1 MLDSL
6 GAVKLQLPLPKSVDG
21 VTLDP
26 NPDWTFDALLVKLN
40 SIEKKLNASSKCPIP
55 FTKTESR
62 QLSASTNNSR
72 RGFVMQ
78 VSDDDVEDMY
88 RDTKLEVGDHLLMG
102 GKRFACDEIYLSD
115 SDQSEEGLNI
125 ELQHDLM
132 DKMGLVESA
141 LSELAHDHQ
150 LTIAEEMRDQLSAL
164 EAQLTDESEKLAS
177 TLERV
182 ERNTEAQ
189 REMNRKFDMQY
200 QRKIAEALDDHLT
213 TVQRDHEHRSQIE
226 ERRIRDDAA
235 REEAKRKEKV
245 LQEEKARQERI
256 KAETKVQARLEA
268 EKVEKEKAAALE
280 AERKAAKEAAAAS
293 EKKSSESVTTASSE
307 ASKVSRDVT
316 SQPVRSISDGQKHS
330 TGNTIRVT
338 QNAQKLEEKRLAVY
352 NEIAAQNEALGLG
365 SKKFTT
371 QILCSSQAYRK
382 FEMEIARRIRTI
394 TGSKEN
400 VRVKADELIKL
411 ISGSTC
417 PQSISIAMFA
427 QKVVSL
433 CVKPTGSFNSAVYA
447 YGRVI
452 VHVTSKVPLA
462 MEILIAELNK
472 VCIYTVPKYII
483 YSEAAFQ
490 TKEAYYK
497 AIRYAEEDGKIE
509 STDSYVDRLSGCMK
523 LYGALVQ
530 TEVDGC
536 QNLHGLREGWAWI
549 ARFLNVF
556 PANLYTAA
564 ALQAFLEMAGFA
576 LHKRYKTQ
584 FRKLLDIIARDF
596 LTALKDRGDA
606 KLIKVI
612 VSLRSYIESNQ
623 FLNEPEGWR
632 LRCSLES
639 HNFAPDSDHDQQYHY
654 QQNRFY

>member
-1 MLDSL
+1 M
-6 GAVKLQLPLPKSVDG
+6 GAVKLQLPLPKNVDG

-26 NPDWTFDALLVKLN
+26 NPDWTFDALLVELN
-40 SIEKKLNASSKCPIP
+40 SIEKKLKTSSKFPIP
-55 FTKTESR
+55 FTKKESQ
-62 QLSASTNNSR
+62 QLSASKDNSR
-72 RGFVMQ
+72 KGFVMQ
-78 VSDDDVEDMY
+78 VSDDDVEDMD
-88 RDTKLEVGDHLLMG
+88 RDSKHEVGNHFLMG

-115 SDQSEEGLNI
+115 SDQSEEGLHV

-132 DKMGLVESA
+132 DKVGLVEGA
-141 LSELAHDHQ
+141 LSELTHDHQ

-164 EAQLTDESEKLAS
+164 EAELMDEREKFAS

-200 QRKIAEALDDHLT
+200 QRKIAEALDGHLT
-213 TVQRDHEHRSQIE
+213 AVQRDHEHRSQIE
-226 ERRIRDDAA
+226 ERRIIDDAA
-235 REEAKRKEKV
+235 REEAKRKEKAV
-245 LQEEKARQERI
+245 QEERARQERI
-256 KAETKVQARLEA
+256 RAEAKARLEA
-268 EKVEKEKAAALE
+268 ERVEKEKAAALE
-280 AERKAAKEAAAAS
+280 AERKAAKEAAAAT
-293 EKKSSESVTTASSE
+293 EKSSESLTTAPSE
-307 ASKVSRDVT
+307 ASKVSMDVT
-316 SQPVRSISDGQKHS
+316 SQPVRPISDGQKHS
-330 TGNTIRVT
+330 AGNTVRVT
-338 QNAQKLEEKRLAVY
+338 ENARKLEEKRLAVY

-365 SKKFTT
+365 SNK
-371 QILCSSQAYRK
+371 AYRK

-411 ISGSTC
+411 ISDSTC

-433 CVKPTGSFNSAVYA
+433 CVNPTGSFNSAVYA

-462 MEILIAELNK
+462 MDILIAKLNK

-497 AIRYAEEDGKIE
+497 AIGYAEEDGKIE
-509 STDSYVDRLSGCMK
+509 STDSYVDRLSAYMK

-536 QNLHGLREGWAWI
+536 QNLHGIREGWAWI

-584 FRKLLDIIARDF
+584 FRKLLDIIAKDF
-596 LTALKDRGDA
+596 LPALKDRGDA

-612 VSLRSYIESNQ
+612 VNLQSYIESNQ

-632 LRCSLES
+632 LRSSLES
-639 HNFAPDSDHDQQYHY
+639 HNFTPDSDHDQQYHY

>member
-1 MLDSL
+1 
-6 GAVKLQLPLPKSVDG
+6 
-21 VTLDP
+21 
-26 NPDWTFDALLVKLN
+26 
-40 SIEKKLNASSKCPIP
+40 
-55 FTKTESR
+55 
-62 QLSASTNNSR
+62 
-72 RGFVMQ
+72 MQ
-78 VSDDDVEDMY
+78 VSMMAWRIWTEILSM
-88 RDTKLEVGDHLLMG
+88 KLVIIYLWEE
-102 GKRFACDEIYLSD
+102 KRFACDEIYLSD
-115 SDQSEEGLNI
+115 SDQSEEGLNN

-132 DKMGLVESA
+132 DKVGLVESA

-150 LTIAEEMRDQLSAL
+150 LTIAEEMRDQLSTL
-164 EAQLTDESEKLAS
+164 EAELWMKVKLAS

-235 REEAKRKEKV
+235 REEAKRKEKA
-245 LQEEKARQERI
+245 LQEEKARQERLR
-256 KAETKVQARLEA
+256 AETKDCF
-268 EKVEKEKAAALE
+268 
-280 AERKAAKEAAAAS
+280 
-293 EKKSSESVTTASSE
+293 SE

-316 SQPVRSISDGQKHS
+316 SQPVRPISDGQKHS

-338 QNAQKLEEKRLAVY
+338 ENAQKLEEKRLAVY

-365 SKKFTT
+365 SNK
-371 QILCSSQAYRK
+371 AYRK

-427 QKVVSL
+427 QKVASL

-462 MEILIAELNK
+462 MEILIAKLNK

-497 AIRYAEEDGKIE
+497 AIGYAEEDGKIE
-509 STDSYVDRLSGCMK
+509 STDSYVDRLSACMK

-536 QNLHGLREGWAWI
+536 QNLHGIREGWAWI

-606 KLIKVI
+606 KLVKVI
-612 VSLRSYIESNQ
+612 VSIRSYIESNQ
-623 FLNEPEGWR
+623 FLNEPDGWR
-632 LRCSLES
+632 LRSSLES

>member
-1 MLDSL
+1 MGS
-6 GAVKLQLPLPKSVDG
+6 VKLQLPLPKNVDG

-26 NPDWTFDALLVKLN
+26 NPDWSFDALLVELN
-40 SIEKKLNASSKCPIP
+40 SIEKKLNGSSKFPIP
-55 FTKTESR
+55 FTKAKSR
-62 QLSASTNNSR
+62 ELSASKNNSR
-72 RGFVMQ
+72 RGFIMQ
-78 VSDDDVEDMY
+78 VSDDDMEDLE
-88 RDTKLEVGDHLLMG
+88 RDTKDEVGDHFVMG

-115 SDQSEEGLNI
+115 SDHSEEGLGI

-132 DKMGLVESA
+132 DKVGLVESA
-141 LSELAHDHQ
+141 LSELAHEHQ

-164 EAQLTDESEKLAS
+164 EAELMDENEKLAS

-182 ERNTEAQ
+182 ERNIEAQ

-213 TVQRDHEHRSQIE
+213 AVQRDHEHRSQIE

-235 REEAKRKEKV
+235 REEAKRKEKA
-245 LQEEKARQERI
+245 LQEEKARQEMIR
-256 KAETKVQARLEA
+256 AEAKVQARLEA
-268 EKVEKEKAAALE
+268 ERVEQEKATALE
-280 AERKAAKEAAAAS
+280 AERKAAKEAAAAV
-293 EKKSSESVTTASSE
+293 EKKASESLMNAPSE
-307 ASKVSRDVT
+307 ANKVPKEVT
-316 SQPVRSISDGQKHS
+316 SHKHS
-330 TGNTIRVT
+330 AGNTIRVSE
-338 QNAQKLEEKRLAVY
+338 NAQKLEEKRLMIY
-352 NEIAAQNEALGLG
+352 NEIASQNEALGLG
-365 SKKFTT
+365 SNK
-371 QILCSSQAYRK
+371 AYRK
-382 FEMEIARRIRTI
+382 YEMEIARRIRTI
-394 TGSKEN
+394 TGTKEN

-411 ISGSTC
+411 MSDPTC

-433 CVKPTGSFNSAVYA
+433 CVNPTGSFNSAVYA

-452 VHVTSKVPLA
+452 VLVTSKVSLA
-462 MEILIAELNK
+462 MDVLIGELNK
-472 VCIYTVPKYII
+472 VCIYAVPKYIV

-497 AIRYAEEDGKIE
+497 AIGYAEEDGKIE
-509 STDSYVDRLSGCMK
+509 STDSYVDRLSAYMK

-530 TEVDGC
+530 TEVEGC

-549 ARFLNVF
+549 ARFLNVL

-584 FRKLLDIIARDF
+584 FRKMLDIIAKDF

-606 KLIKVI
+606 KLNKVI
-612 VSLRSYIESNQ
+612 VNIRNYIESNQ
-623 FLNEPEGWR
+623 FLKEPEGWR
-632 LRCSLES
+632 LRSNLES
-639 HNFAPDSDHDQQYHY
+639 HNFTPESDHQQQYGY
-654 QQNRFY
+654 QQNNYYR

>member
-1 MLDSL
+1 MLML
-6 GAVKLQLPLPKSVDG
+6 GGAVKLQLPLPKSVDG
-21 VTLDP
+21 VTVDP
-26 NPDWTFDALLVKLN
+26 NPDWTFDALLVELN
-40 SIEKKLNASSKCPIP
+40 SIEKKLNPSSKFPIP

-62 QLSASTNNSR
+62 QLSASKDNSR

-78 VSDDDVEDMY
+78 VSDDDVEDMD
-88 RDTKLEVGDHLLMG
+88 RDTKHEVGDHLLMG
-102 GKRFACDEIYLSD
+102 GKRFACHEIYLSD

-132 DKMGLVESA
+132 DKVGLVECA
-141 LSELAHDHQ
+141 LSEFAHDHQ
-150 LTIAEEMRDQLSAL
+150 LTIAEEMRDQLSVL
-164 EAQLTDESEKLAS
+164 EAELTDESEKLAS
-177 TLERV
+177 ILERV

-235 REEAKRKEKV
+235 REEAKRKEKA
-245 LQEEKARQERI
+245 LHEEKARQERI
-256 KAETKVQARLEA
+256 RAETKVQARLEA
-268 EKVEKEKAAALE
+268 ERVEKEKAAALE

-293 EKKSSESVTTASSE
+293 DKKSSESVMTASPE
-307 ASKVSRDVT
+307 ASKVSKDVT
-316 SQPVRSISDGQKHS
+316 SQPARPISEGQKHS

-338 QNAQKLEEKRLAVY
+338 ENAQKLEEKRLSVY

-365 SKKFTT
+365 SNK
-371 QILCSSQAYRK
+371 AYRK

-472 VCIYTVPKYII
+472 VCIYTVPKYIM

-497 AIRYAEEDGKIE
+497 AIGYAEEDGKIE
-509 STDSYVDRLSGCMK
+509 STDSYVDRLSACMK

-536 QNLHGLREGWAWI
+536 QNLHGIREGWAWI

-606 KLIKVI
+606 KLVKVI

-632 LRCSLES
+632 LRSSLES

>member
-1 MLDSL
+1 M
-6 GAVKLQLPLPKSVDG
+6 GVVKLQLPLPKNVDG

-26 NPDWTFDALLVKLN
+26 NPDWTFDALLVELN
-40 SIEKKLNASSKCPIP
+40 SIEKKLNASSKFPIP

-62 QLSASTNNSR
+62 QLSASKDNSR

-78 VSDDDVEDMY
+78 VSDDDVEDID
-88 RDTKLEVGDHLLMG
+88 RDTKHEVSDHFLMG

-115 SDQSEEGLNI
+115 SDQSEEGLHI

-132 DKMGLVESA
+132 DKVGLVEGA
-141 LSELAHDHQ
+141 LSELARDHQ

-164 EAQLTDESEKLAS
+164 EAELMDESEKLAS

-213 TVQRDHEHRSQIE
+213 AVQRDHEHKSQIE

-235 REEAKRKEKV
+235 REEAKRKEKA
-245 LQEEKARQERI
+245 LLEEKARQERI
-256 KAETKVQARLEA
+256 RAEAKVQARLEA
-268 EKVEKEKAAALE
+268 ERIEREKAAALE
-280 AERKAAKEAAAAS
+280 AERKAKEAAAAA
-293 EKKSSESVTTASSE
+293 EKKSSESLTTAPSE
-307 ASKVSRDVT
+307 ASKVSSDVT
-316 SQPVRSISDGQKHS
+316 SQPGRLISDGQKHS
-330 TGNTIRVT
+330 AGNTIRVT
-338 QNAQKLEEKRLAVY
+338 ENAQKLEEKRLTIY

-365 SKKFTT
+365 SNK
-371 QILCSSQAYRK
+371 AYRK

-400 VRVKADELIKL
+400 VRVKAVELVKL

-433 CVKPTGSFNSAVYA
+433 CVNPTGSFNSAVYA

-462 MEILIAELNK
+462 MDILIAELNK

-497 AIRYAEEDGKIE
+497 AIGYAEEDGKIE
-509 STDSYVDRLSGCMK
+509 STDSYVDRLSAYMK

-530 TEVDGC
+530 TEVEGC

-584 FRKLLDIIARDF
+584 FRKLLDIIGNDF
-596 LTALKDRGDA
+596 LPALKDRGDA
-606 KLIKVI
+606 KLMKVI
-612 VSLRSYIESNQ
+612 VNLQSYIESNQ

-632 LRCSLES
+632 LRSSLES
-639 HNFAPDSDHDQQYHY
+639 HNFTPDSDHNQHYHY
-654 QQNRFY
+654 Q

>member
-1 MLDSL
+1 M

-40 SIEKKLNASSKCPIP
+40 SIEKKLNASSKFPIP
-55 FTKTESR
+55 FTKAESR
-62 QLSASTNNSR
+62 QLSALMNNSR

-78 VSDDDVEDMY
+78 VSDDDVEDMD

-132 DKMGLVESA
+132 DKVGLVESA

-226 ERRIRDDAA
+226 ERRIIDDAA
-235 REEAKRKEKV
+235 CEEAKRKEKV

-256 KAETKVQARLEA
+256 KAETKARLEA

-316 SQPVRSISDGQKHS
+316 SQPVRPISDGQKHS

-365 SKKFTT
+365 SNK
-371 QILCSSQAYRK
+371 AYRK

-400 VRVKADELIKL
+400 VRVKADELTKL

-523 LYGALVQ
+523 VYGALVQ

-536 QNLHGLREGWAWI
+536 QNLHGLRKGWAWI

-612 VSLRSYIESNQ
+612 VSLRSYIVSNQ

-632 LRCSLES
+632 LRSSLES

>member
-1 MLDSL
+1 M

-26 NPDWTFDALLVKLN
+26 NPDWSFDALLVELN
-40 SIEKKLNASSKCPIP
+40 SIEKKLNASSKFPIP
-55 FTKTESR
+55 FTKTEFR
-62 QLSASTNNSR
+62 QLSASKDNSR

-78 VSDDDVEDMY
+78 VSDDGVEDMDG
-88 RDTKLEVGDHLLMG
+88 DTEHEVGDHFLTG

-115 SDQSEEGLNI
+115 SDQSEEGLHI
-125 ELQHDLM
+125 DLQRDLM
-132 DKMGLVESA
+132 DKVGLVESG
-141 LSELAHDHQ
+141 LSELANEHQ
-150 LTIAEEMRDQLSAL
+150 RTIAEEMRDQLSAL
-164 EAQLTDESEKLAS
+164 EAELMDESEKLAS

-200 QRKIAEALDDHLT
+200 QRKIAEALDDLLT
-213 TVQRDHEHRSQIE
+213 AVQRDHEHKSQIE
-226 ERRIRDDAA
+226 ERKIRDDAA
-235 REEAKRKEKV
+235 REEAKRKEKA

-256 KAETKVQARLEA
+256 RAEAKVQARLEA
-268 EKVEKEKAAALE
+268 ERVEKEKAAAQE
-280 AERKAAKEAAAAS
+280 AERKAAKESAAAV
-293 EKKSSESVTTASSE
+293 EKKTSESLATAPSE
-307 ASKVSRDVT
+307 GSKISRDS
-316 SQPVRSISDGQKHS
+316 SQPVRPMSDGQRHS
-330 TGNTIRVT
+330 AGNTIRVT
-338 QNAQKLEEKRLAVY
+338 ENAQKLEEKRLSIY
-352 NEIAAQNEALGLG
+352 NEIAAQNEALGL
-365 SKKFTT
+365 
-371 QILCSSQAYRK
+371 SSNKAYRK
-382 FEMEIARRIRTI
+382 YEMEISRRIRTI

-400 VRVKADELIKL
+400 VRVKADELLKL

-427 QKVVSL
+427 QQVVSL
-433 CVKPTGSFNSAVYA
+433 CVNLTGSFNSKVYA
-447 YGRVI
+447 YGRVF
-452 VHVTSKVPLA
+452 VHVTSKVPRA
-462 MEILIAELNK
+462 MDILIAELNK

-490 TKEAYYK
+490 TKEAYDK
-497 AIRYAEEDGKIE
+497 AIGYAEEDGKIE
-509 STDSYVDRLSGCMK
+509 NTDSYVNRLSAYMK

-530 TEVDGC
+530 TEVEGC

-549 ARFLNVF
+549 ARFLNVI

-584 FRKLLDIIARDF
+584 FRKLLDIITKDF

-606 KLIKVI
+606 KLMMVTEK
-612 VSLRSYIESNQ
+612 LRSYIESNQ

-632 LRCSLES
+632 LRSSLES
-639 HNFAPDSDHDQQYHY
+639 HVFTPESDQQYHH
-654 QQNRFY
+654 QQNRFH

>member
-1 MLDSL
+1 MPLFIFIFL
-6 GAVKLQLPLPKSVDG
+6 GKGWGVVKLQLPLPKNVDG

-26 NPDWTFDALLVKLN
+26 NPDWTFDALLVELN
-40 SIEKKLNASSKCPIP
+40 SIEKKLNASSKFPIP
-55 FTKTESR
+55 FTQTESR
-62 QLSASTNNSR
+62 QLSASKDNSR

-78 VSDDDVEDMY
+78 VSDDDVDDVD
-88 RDTKLEVGDHLLMG
+88 RGTKHDVSDHFLMG
-102 GKRFACDEIYLSD
+102 GKRFSCDEIYLSD
-115 SDQSEEGLNI
+115 NDQSEEGLHI

-132 DKMGLVESA
+132 DKVGLVESA
-141 LSELAHDHQ
+141 LSELARDHQ

-164 EAQLTDESEKLAS
+164 EAELMDESEKLAS

-213 TVQRDHEHRSQIE
+213 AVQRDHEHKSQIE

-235 REEAKRKEKV
+235 CEEAKRKEKA

-256 KAETKVQARLEA
+256 RAEAKARLEA
-268 EKVEKEKAAALE
+268 ERVVREKAAAVE
-280 AERKAAKEAAAAS
+280 AERKAKEAAAAA
-293 EKKSSESVTTASSE
+293 EKKSFESLPTAPSE
-307 ASKVSRDVT
+307 ASKVSSDVT
-316 SQPVRSISDGQKHS
+316 SQRGRPISDGQKHS
-330 TGNTIRVT
+330 AGNTIRVT
-338 QNAQKLEEKRLAVY
+338 ENAQKLEVKRLTIY
-352 NEIAAQNEALGLG
+352 NEIAAQNEAMGPG
-365 SKKFTT
+365 SNK
-371 QILCSSQAYRK
+371 AYRK

-400 VRVKADELIKL
+400 VRVKAVELVKL

-433 CVKPTGSFNSAVYA
+433 CVNPTGSFNSAVYA

-462 MEILIAELNK
+462 MDILIAELNK
-472 VCIYTVPKYII
+472 VCIFTVPKYII

-497 AIRYAEEDGKIE
+497 AIGYAEEDGKIE
-509 STDSYVDRLSGCMK
+509 STDSYVERLSAYMK

-530 TEVDGC
+530 TEVEGC
-536 QNLHGLREGWAWI
+536 QNLHGLREAWAWL

-584 FRKLLDIIARDF
+584 FRKLLNIIAKDF
-596 LTALKDRGDA
+596 LPALKDRGDA
-606 KLIKVI
+606 KLMKVI
-612 VSLRSYIESNQ
+612 VNLRSYIESNQ

-632 LRCSLES
+632 LRSSLES
-639 HNFAPDSDHDQQYHY
+639 HNFTPDADHNQHYHY
-654 QQNRFY
+654 

>member
-1 MLDSL
+1 M

-26 NPDWTFDALLVKLN
+26 NPDWTFDALLVELN
-40 SIEKKLNASSKCPIP
+40 SIEKKLNASSKFPIP

-62 QLSASTNNSR
+62 QLSASKNNSR
-72 RGFVMQ
+72 RSFVMQ
-78 VSDDDVEDMY
+78 VSDDDLEDMD
-88 RDTKLEVGDHLLMG
+88 RDTKLEVGDHLLVG

-132 DKMGLVESA
+132 NKVGLVESA

-256 KAETKVQARLEA
+256 RAETKVQARLEA
-268 EKVEKEKAAALE
+268 ERVEKEKAAALE

-293 EKKSSESVTTASSE
+293 EKKSSELVTTASSE

-316 SQPVRSISDGQKHS
+316 SQPVRPISDGQKHS

-338 QNAQKLEEKRLAVY
+338 ENAQKLEEKRLAVY

-365 SKKFTT
+365 SNK
-371 QILCSSQAYRK
+371 AYRK

-411 ISGSTC
+411 LSGSTC

-497 AIRYAEEDGKIE
+497 AIGYAEEDGKIE

-612 VSLRSYIESNQ
+612 VSLRSYLESNQ
-623 FLNEPEGWR
+623 FLNEPEGWG
-632 LRCSLES
+632 LRSSLES

>member
-1 MLDSL
+1 M
-6 GAVKLQLPLPKSVDG
+6 GVVKLQLPLPKNVDG

-26 NPDWTFDALLVKLN
+26 NPDWTFDALLVELN
-40 SIEKKLNASSKCPIP
+40 SIEKKLNASSKFPIP

-62 QLSASTNNSR
+62 QLSASKDNSR

-78 VSDDDVEDMY
+78 VSDDDVEDID
-88 RDTKLEVGDHLLMG
+88 RDTKHEVSDHFLMG
-102 GKRFACDEIYLSD
+102 GKRFSCDEIYLSD
-115 SDQSEEGLNI
+115 SDQSEEGLHI

-132 DKMGLVESA
+132 DKVGLVEGA
-141 LSELAHDHQ
+141 LSELARDHQ

-164 EAQLTDESEKLAS
+164 EAELMDESEKLAS

-213 TVQRDHEHRSQIE
+213 AVQRDHEHKSQIE

-235 REEAKRKEKV
+235 REEAKRKEKA
-245 LQEEKARQERI
+245 LLEEKARQERI
-256 KAETKVQARLEA
+256 RAEAKVQARLEA
-268 EKVEKEKAAALE
+268 ERIEREKAAALE
-280 AERKAAKEAAAAS
+280 AERKAKEAAAAA
-293 EKKSSESVTTASSE
+293 EKKSSESLTTAPSE
-307 ASKVSRDVT
+307 ASKVSSDVT
-316 SQPVRSISDGQKHS
+316 SQPGRLISDGQKHS
-330 TGNTIRVT
+330 AGNTIRVT
-338 QNAQKLEEKRLAVY
+338 ENAQKLEEKRLTIY

-365 SKKFTT
+365 SNK
-371 QILCSSQAYRK
+371 AYRK

-400 VRVKADELIKL
+400 VRVKAVELVKL

-433 CVKPTGSFNSAVYA
+433 CVNPTGSFNSAVYA

-462 MEILIAELNK
+462 MDILIAELNK

-497 AIRYAEEDGKIE
+497 AIGYAEEDGKIE
-509 STDSYVDRLSGCMK
+509 STDSYVDRLSAYMK

-530 TEVDGC
+530 TEVEGC

-584 FRKLLDIIARDF
+584 FRKLLDIIGNDF
-596 LTALKDRGDA
+596 LPALKDRGDA
-606 KLIKVI
+606 KLMKVI
-612 VSLRSYIESNQ
+612 VNLQSYIESNQ

-632 LRCSLES
+632 LRSSLES
-639 HNFAPDSDHDQQYHY
+639 HNFTPDSDHNQHYHY
-654 QQNRFY
+654 Q

>member
-1 MLDSL
+1 M
-6 GAVKLQLPLPKSVDG
+6 GAVKLQLPLPKNVDG

-26 NPDWTFDALLVKLN
+26 NPDWTFDALLVELN
-40 SIEKKLNASSKCPIP
+40 SIEKKLNTSSKFPIP

-62 QLSASTNNSR
+62 QLSASKDNCR
-72 RGFVMQ
+72 KGFVMQ
-78 VSDDDVEDMY
+78 VSDDDVEDMD
-88 RDTKLEVGDHLLMG
+88 RDSKHEVGNHFLMG

-115 SDQSEEGLNI
+115 SDQSEEGLHI

-132 DKMGLVESA
+132 DKVGLVEGA

-164 EAQLTDESEKLAS
+164 EAELMDESEKFAS

-182 ERNTEAQ
+182 ERNAEAQ

-213 TVQRDHEHRSQIE
+213 AVQRDHEHRSQIE
-226 ERRIRDDAA
+226 ERRIIDDAA
-235 REEAKRKEKV
+235 REEAKRKEKA
-245 LQEEKARQERI
+245 LQEERAWQERI
-256 KAETKVQARLEA
+256 RAEAKARLEA
-268 EKVEKEKAAALE
+268 ERVEKEKAAALE
-280 AERKAAKEAAAAS
+280 AERKAAKEAAAAT
-293 EKKSSESVTTASSE
+293 EKSSESLTTAPLE
-307 ASKVSRDVT
+307 ASKVSMDVT
-316 SQPVRSISDGQKHS
+316 GQPVRPISDGQKHS
-330 TGNTIRVT
+330 AGNTVRVT
-338 QNAQKLEEKRLAVY
+338 ENARKLEEKRLAVY

-365 SKKFTT
+365 SNK
-371 QILCSSQAYRK
+371 AYRK

-411 ISGSTC
+411 ISDSTC

-433 CVKPTGSFNSAVYA
+433 CVNPAGSFNSAVYA

-462 MEILIAELNK
+462 MDILIAKLNK

-497 AIRYAEEDGKIE
+497 TIGYAEEDGKIE
-509 STDSYVDRLSGCMK
+509 STDSYVDRLSAYMK

-584 FRKLLDIIARDF
+584 FRKLLDIIAKDF
-596 LTALKDRGDA
+596 LPALKDRGDA

-612 VSLRSYIESNQ
+612 VNLRSYIESNQ

-632 LRCSLES
+632 LRSSLES
-639 HNFAPDSDHDQQYHY
+639 HNFTPDSDHDQQYHY

>member
-1 MLDSL
+1 M
-6 GAVKLQLPLPKSVDG
+6 GAVKLQFSLPNVDG

-26 NPDWTFDALLVKLN
+26 NPDWTFDVLLVELN
-40 SIEKKLNASSKCPIP
+40 SIEKKLNASSKFPIP

-62 QLSASTNNSR
+62 QLSASKDNSR

-78 VSDDDVEDMY
+78 VSDDDVEDMD
-88 RDTKLEVGDHLLMG
+88 RDTKHEVGDHLLMG

-132 DKMGLVESA
+132 DKVGLVESA

-164 EAQLTDESEKLAS
+164 EAELTDESEKLAS

-235 REEAKRKEKV
+235 REEAKRKEKA
-245 LQEEKARQERI
+245 LQDEKARQERI
-256 KAETKVQARLEA
+256 RAETKVQARLEA
-268 EKVEKEKAAALE
+268 ERVEKEKAAALE
-280 AERKAAKEAAAAS
+280 AERKAVKEAAAAS
-293 EKKSSESVTTASSE
+293 VKKSSESVTTASPE

-316 SQPVRSISDGQKHS
+316 SQPVRPISDGQKHS

-338 QNAQKLEEKRLAVY
+338 ENAQKLEEKRLAVY
-352 NEIAAQNEALGLG
+352 NEIGAQNEALGLG
-365 SKKFTT
+365 SNK
-371 QILCSSQAYRK
+371 AYRK

-483 YSEAAFQ
+483 YLEAAFQ

-497 AIRYAEEDGKIE
+497 AIGYAEEDGKIE
-509 STDSYVDRLSGCMK
+509 STDSYVDRLSACMK

-536 QNLHGLREGWAWI
+536 QNLHGIREGWAWI

-606 KLIKVI
+606 KLVKVI

-632 LRCSLES
+632 LRSSLES

>member
-1 MLDSL
+1 M

-40 SIEKKLNASSKCPIP
+40 SIEKKLNASSKFPIP

-62 QLSASTNNSR
+62 QLSASKNNSR

-78 VSDDDVEDMY
+78 VSDDDVEDMD
-88 RDTKLEVGDHLLMG
+88 RNTKLEVGDHLLMG

-132 DKMGLVESA
+132 DKVGLVESA

-164 EAQLTDESEKLAS
+164 EAQLTDESEKFAS

-189 REMNRKFDMQY
+189 REMNRKLDMQY

-226 ERRIRDDAA
+226 KRRIRDDAA

-280 AERKAAKEAAAAS
+280 AERKAAKEAAAAAAS
-293 EKKSSESVTTASSE
+293 EKKSSESVTTAFSE

-316 SQPVRSISDGQKHS
+316 SQPARPISDGQKHS

-365 SKKFTT
+365 SNK
-371 QILCSSQAYRK
+371 AYRK

-462 MEILIAELNK
+462 MEILITELNK

-632 LRCSLES
+632 LRSSLES

>member
-1 MLDSL
+1 M

-26 NPDWTFDALLVKLN
+26 NPDWSFDALLVELN
-40 SIEKKLNASSKCPIP
+40 SIEKKLNASSKFPIP
-55 FTKTESR
+55 FTKTEFQ
-62 QLSASTNNSR
+62 QLSASKDNSR

-78 VSDDDVEDMY
+78 VSDDDVEDMDG
-88 RDTKLEVGDHLLMG
+88 DTKHEVGDHFLTG

-115 SDQSEEGLNI
+115 SDQSEEGLHI
-125 ELQHDLM
+125 DLQRDLM
-132 DKMGLVESA
+132 DKVGLVESG
-141 LSELAHDHQ
+141 LSELANEHQ
-150 LTIAEEMRDQLSAL
+150 RTIAEEMRDQLSAL
-164 EAQLTDESEKLAS
+164 EAELMDESEKLAT

-213 TVQRDHEHRSQIE
+213 AVQRDHEHKSQIE
-226 ERRIRDDAA
+226 ERKIRDDAA
-235 REEAKRKEKV
+235 REEAKRKEKA

-256 KAETKVQARLEA
+256 RAEAKVQARLEA
-268 EKVEKEKAAALE
+268 ERVEKEKAAAQE
-280 AERKAAKEAAAAS
+280 AERKAAKESAAAV
-293 EKKSSESVTTASSE
+293 EKKTSESLATAPSE
-307 ASKVSRDVT
+307 GSKISRDS
-316 SQPVRSISDGQKHS
+316 SQPVRPMSDGQRHS
-330 TGNTIRVT
+330 AGNTIRVT
-338 QNAQKLEEKRLAVY
+338 ENAQKLEEKRLSIY
-352 NEIAAQNEALGLG
+352 NEIAAQNEALGL
-365 SKKFTT
+365 
-371 QILCSSQAYRK
+371 SSNKAYRK
-382 FEMEIARRIRTI
+382 YEMEIARRIRTI

-400 VRVKADELIKL
+400 VRVKADELLKL

-427 QKVVSL
+427 QQVVSL
-433 CVKPTGSFNSAVYA
+433 CVNLTGSFNSKVYA
-447 YGRVI
+447 YGCVI
-452 VHVTSKVPLA
+452 VHVTSK
-462 MEILIAELNK
+462 
-472 VCIYTVPKYII
+472 
-483 YSEAAFQ
+483 AAFQ

-497 AIRYAEEDGKIE
+497 AIGYAEEDGKIE
-509 STDSYVDRLSGCMK
+509 NTDSYVNRLSAYMK

-530 TEVDGC
+530 TEVEGC

-549 ARFLNVF
+549 ARFLNVI

-584 FRKLLDIIARDF
+584 FRKLLDIITKDF

-606 KLIKVI
+606 KLMMVTEK
-612 VSLRSYIESNQ
+612 LRSYIESNQ

-632 LRCSLES
+632 LRSSLES
-639 HNFAPDSDHDQQYHY
+639 HIFTPDSDH
-654 QQNRFY
+654 

>member
-1 MLDSL
+1 GRETSLAMKMWPPFFLSTASTSMAITTARGQDHDHGRRPSASTQSVLSWRKPYSRLFERSRPQEVFFFFFFKSQLFCLPIPNFAFSVHHSSATSKNEMLVSKGL
-6 GAVKLQLPLPKSVDG
+6 RSPSFLKTGTTIVGLIFKVLTLEFLQRMQFFSIGVIAPGGLWVINYILNFKTQVCEASVGNNNFIQRGAVKLRLPLPRSVDG

-40 SIEKKLNASSKCPIP
+40 SIEKKLNASSKFPIP

-62 QLSASTNNSR
+62 QLSASMNNSR

-78 VSDDDVEDMY
+78 VSDDDVEDMD

-132 DKMGLVESA
+132 DKVGLVESA

-213 TVQRDHEHRSQIE
+213 TVQRDHKHRSQIE

-268 EKVEKEKAAALE
+268 EKVEKEKATALE

-316 SQPVRSISDGQKHS
+316 SQPVRPISDGQKHS
-330 TGNTIRVT
+330 TDIISLTSVVRRWPFTFGDKARRGEALSPICLEVRRVENGGLMAPFGDLLRQGWRRLFFFKGNTIRVT

-365 SKKFTT
+365 SNKVLETS
-371 QILCSSQAYRK
+371 ILHCAPLPTCIHS
-382 FEMEIARRIRTI
+382 
-394 TGSKEN
+394 
-400 VRVKADELIKL
+400 ELIVEKL
-411 ISGSTC
+411 FLIGSHSSGS
-417 PQSISIAMFA
+417 
-427 QKVVSL
+427 V
-433 CVKPTGSFNSAVYA
+433 
-447 YGRVI
+447 
-452 VHVTSKVPLA
+452 
-462 MEILIAELNK
+462 
-472 VCIYTVPKYII
+472 
-483 YSEAAFQ
+483 
-490 TKEAYYK
+490 
-497 AIRYAEEDGKIE
+497 ED
-509 STDSYVDRLSGCMK
+509 LS
-523 LYGALVQ
+523 
-530 TEVDGC
+530 
-536 QNLHGLREGWAWI
+536 
-549 ARFLNVF
+549 
-556 PANLYTAA
+556 
-564 ALQAFLEMAGFA
+564 
-576 LHKRYKTQ
+576 
-584 FRKLLDIIARDF
+584 RD
-596 LTALKDRGDA
+596 
-606 KLIKVI
+606 
-612 VSLRSYIESNQ
+612 
-623 FLNEPEGWR
+623 
-632 LRCSLES
+632 
-639 HNFAPDSDHDQQYHY
+639 
-654 QQNRFY
+654 

>member
-1 MLDSL
+1 M
-6 GAVKLQLPLPKSVDG
+6 GAVKLQLPLPKNVDG

-26 NPDWTFDALLVKLN
+26 NPDWTFDALLVELN
-40 SIEKKLNASSKCPIP
+40 SIEKKLNASSKFPIP

-62 QLSASTNNSR
+62 QLSASKDNSL

-78 VSDDDVEDMY
+78 VSDDAVEDMDG
-88 RDTKLEVGDHLLMG
+88 DTKHEVGDHFLMG

-115 SDQSEEGLNI
+115 SDQSEEGQHI
-125 ELQHDLM
+125 ELQRDLM
-132 DKMGLVESA
+132 DKVGLVESA

-150 LTIAEEMRDQLSAL
+150 LTIAEQMRDQLSAL
-164 EAQLTDESEKLAS
+164 EAELMDEGEKLAS

-213 TVQRDHEHRSQIE
+213 AVQRDHEHRSQIE

-235 REEAKRKEKV
+235 REEAKRKEKT

-256 KAETKVQARLEA
+256 RAEAKMQARLEA
-268 EKVEKEKAAALE
+268 ERVEKEKAAALE
-280 AERKAAKEAAAAS
+280 AERKAAKEAAAAA
-293 EKKSSESVTTASSE
+293 EKKSSESLTTAPSE
-307 ASKVSRDVT
+307 ASKVSRDNS
-316 SQPVRSISDGQKHS
+316 SQPVRSIADGQKHS
-330 TGNTIRVT
+330 AENTIRVT
-338 QNAQKLEEKRLAVY
+338 ENARKLEEKRLTVY
-352 NEIAAQNEALGLG
+352 NEIAVQNEALGLG
-365 SKKFTT
+365 SNK
-371 QILCSSQAYRK
+371 AYRK

-411 ISGSTC
+411 INDSTC

-433 CVKPTGSFNSAVYA
+433 CVNPTGSFNSAVYA

-462 MEILIAELNK
+462 MDILIAELNK

-497 AIRYAEEDGKIE
+497 AIGYAEEDGKIE
-509 STDSYVDRLSGCMK
+509 NTDSYVDRLSAYMK

-530 TEVDGC
+530 TEVEGC

-564 ALQAFLEMAGFA
+564 ALQSFLEMAGFA

-584 FRKLLDIIARDF
+584 FRKLLDIIAKDF

-612 VSLRSYIESNQ
+612 VNLRSYIESNQ

-632 LRCSLES
+632 LRSSLES
-639 HNFAPDSDHDQQYHY
+639 HNFTPDSDHDQQYRY
-654 QQNRFY
+654 QQNRFYY

>member
-1 MLDSL
+1 M

-26 NPDWTFDALLVKLN
+26 NPDWTFDTLLVELN
-40 SIEKKLNASSKCPIP
+40 SIEKKLNASSKFPIP

-62 QLSASTNNSR
+62 QLSASKDNSR

-78 VSDDDVEDMY
+78 VSDDDVEDMD
-88 RDTKLEVGDHLLMG
+88 RDTKHEVDDHFLMG
-102 GKRFACDEIYLSD
+102 GKRFACDEIFLSD

-125 ELQHDLM
+125 EHQCDLM
-132 DKMGLVESA
+132 DKVGYVESA

-150 LTIAEEMRDQLSAL
+150 LTVAEEMRDQLSAL
-164 EAQLTDESEKLAS
+164 EAELMDESEKLAS

-235 REEAKRKEKV
+235 REEAKRKDKA

-256 KAETKVQARLEA
+256 RAEAKVQARLEA
-268 EKVEKEKAAALE
+268 ERVEKEKAAALE

-293 EKKSSESVTTASSE
+293 EKESSESLTTAPSE

-316 SQPVRSISDGQKHS
+316 SQPVRPISDGQKHS
-330 TGNTIRVT
+330 AGNTIRVT
-338 QNAQKLEEKRLAVY
+338 ENAQKLEEKRLAVY
-352 NEIAAQNEALGLG
+352 NELAAQNEALGLG
-365 SKKFTT
+365 SNK
-371 QILCSSQAYRK
+371 AYRK
-382 FEMEIARRIRTI
+382 CEMEIARRIRTI

-427 QKVVSL
+427 QKVVYL
-433 CVKPTGSFNSAVYA
+433 CVNPTGSFNSAVYA

-462 MEILIAELNK
+462 MDILIAELNK
-472 VCIYTVPKYII
+472 ICIYTVPKYII

-490 TKEAYYK
+490 SKEAYYK
-497 AIRYAEEDGKIE
+497 AIGYAEEDGKIE
-509 STDSYVDRLSGCMK
+509 STDSYVDRLSAYMK

-530 TEVDGC
+530 EFC
-536 QNLHGLREGWAWI
+536 
-549 ARFLNVF
+549 
-556 PANLYTAA
+556 
-564 ALQAFLEMAGFA
+564 
-576 LHKRYKTQ
+576 
-584 FRKLLDIIARDF
+584 
-596 LTALKDRGDA
+596 
-606 KLIKVI
+606 
-612 VSLRSYIESNQ
+612 
-623 FLNEPEGWR
+623 
-632 LRCSLES
+632 
-639 HNFAPDSDHDQQYHY
+639 
-654 QQNRFY
+654 

>member
-1 MLDSL
+1 M
-6 GAVKLQLPLPKSVDG
+6 GAVKLQLPLPKNVDG

-26 NPDWTFDALLVKLN
+26 NPDWTFDALLVELN
-40 SIEKKLNASSKCPIP
+40 SIEKKLNASSKFPIP
-55 FTKTESR
+55 FTKAESR
-62 QLSASTNNSR
+62 QLSASKDNSR

-78 VSDDDVEDMY
+78 VSDDDVEDID
-88 RDTKLEVGDHLLMG
+88 RDTKHEVSDHFLMG

-115 SDQSEEGLNI
+115 SDQSEEGLHI

-132 DKMGLVESA
+132 DKVGLVEGA
-141 LSELAHDHQ
+141 LSELARDHQ

-164 EAQLTDESEKLAS
+164 EAELMDESEKLAS

-213 TVQRDHEHRSQIE
+213 AVQRDHEHKSQIE

-235 REEAKRKEKV
+235 REEAKRKEKA

-256 KAETKVQARLEA
+256 RAEAKVQARLEA
-268 EKVEKEKAAALE
+268 EKVEREKAAALE
-280 AERKAAKEAAAAS
+280 AERKAKEAAAAA
-293 EKKSSESVTTASSE
+293 EKKSSESLTTAPSE
-307 ASKVSRDVT
+307 ASKVSSDVT
-316 SQPVRSISDGQKHS
+316 SQPGRLISDGQKHS
-330 TGNTIRVT
+330 AGNTIRVT
-338 QNAQKLEEKRLAVY
+338 ENAQKLEEKRLTIY

-365 SKKFTT
+365 SNK
-371 QILCSSQAYRK
+371 AYRK

-400 VRVKADELIKL
+400 VRVKAVELVKL

-433 CVKPTGSFNSAVYA
+433 CVNPTGSFNSAVYA

-462 MEILIAELNK
+462 MDILIAELNK

-497 AIRYAEEDGKIE
+497 AIGYAEEDGKIE
-509 STDSYVDRLSGCMK
+509 STDSYVDRLSAYMK

-530 TEVDGC
+530 TEVEGC

-584 FRKLLDIIARDF
+584 FRKLLDIIGNDF
-596 LTALKDRGDA
+596 LPALKDRGDA
-606 KLIKVI
+606 KLMKVI
-612 VSLRSYIESNQ
+612 VNLRSYIESNQ

-632 LRCSLES
+632 LRSSLES
-639 HNFAPDSDHDQQYHY
+639 HNFTPDSDHNQHYHY
-654 QQNRFY
+654 Q